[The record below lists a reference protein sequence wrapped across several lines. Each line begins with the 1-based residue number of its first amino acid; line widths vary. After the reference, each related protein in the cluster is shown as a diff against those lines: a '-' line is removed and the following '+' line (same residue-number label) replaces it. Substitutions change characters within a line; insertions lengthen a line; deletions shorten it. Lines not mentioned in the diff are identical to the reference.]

1 MYGNNRYYY
10 RCPNLRLTYKESMKV
25 KDLITQLSKL
35 DPNLEVLCI
44 EDGPVPLH
52 NDYPGP
58 FEITDVSSQRVATS
72 RNDDDRRVSISFD
85 PAASGARERA
95 LIGITSDI

>member
-1 MYGNNRYYY
+1 
-10 RCPNLRLTYKESMKV
+10 MKV
-25 KDLITQLSKL
+25 NDLITQLSKL

-58 FEITDVSSQRVATS
+58 FEITNVSSQKVVTS
-72 RNDDDRRVSISFD
+72 RDSVGRVSIEFD
-85 PAASGARERA
+85 HAAPGARERA